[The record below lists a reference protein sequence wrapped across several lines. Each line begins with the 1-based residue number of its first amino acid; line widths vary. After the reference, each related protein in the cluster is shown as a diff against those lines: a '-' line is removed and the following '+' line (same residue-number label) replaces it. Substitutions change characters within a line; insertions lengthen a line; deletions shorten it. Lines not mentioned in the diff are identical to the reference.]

1 MKRSRDAKVNYKSG
15 GSLKLPVALRLT
27 GQLSRPDAS
36 ADGAFRE
43 NYAYA
48 RLQSAVREEYGR
60 LQSTRAAQDET
71 IWQLPPARGH

>member
-1 MKRSRDAKVNYKSG
+1 MKRNREGKARYTRG

-27 GQLSRPDAS
+27 GQLRRPDAS
-36 ADGAFRE
+36 AVRE
-43 NYAYA
+43 DYAYA

-71 IWQLPPARGH
+71 TWQLPPARGH

>member
-1 MKRSRDAKVNYKSG
+1 MKRSREAKVRYTSG
-15 GSLKLPVALRLT
+15 GSPKLPVALRLT

-36 ADGAFRE
+36 ADFPEDYA
-43 NYAYA
+43 YAYA

-71 IWQLPPARGH
+71 IWQLSLARGH